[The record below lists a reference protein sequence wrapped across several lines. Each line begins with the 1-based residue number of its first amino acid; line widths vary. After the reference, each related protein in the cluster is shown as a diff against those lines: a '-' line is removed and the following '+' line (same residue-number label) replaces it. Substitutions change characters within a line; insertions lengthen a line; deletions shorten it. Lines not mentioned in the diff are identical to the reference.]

1 MSCQCHHCNCKP
13 RRGCFSLIDDL
24 LFWLLKS
31 VLLVFGL
38 GIVFGAIGTIL
49 FSMGFTF
56 DRWSAF
62 LFIGIGLLILLL
74 NAKIE
79 TWFNRFKAWPD
90 APFNV
95 IMISVLMLLYLLTNC

>member
-1 MSCQCHHCNCKP
+1 
-13 RRGCFSLIDDL
+13 
-24 LFWLLKS
+24 
-31 VLLVFGL
+31 
-38 GIVFGAIGTIL
+38 
-49 FSMGFTF
+49 
-56 DRWSAF
+56 
-62 LFIGIGLLILLL
+62 LLILLL